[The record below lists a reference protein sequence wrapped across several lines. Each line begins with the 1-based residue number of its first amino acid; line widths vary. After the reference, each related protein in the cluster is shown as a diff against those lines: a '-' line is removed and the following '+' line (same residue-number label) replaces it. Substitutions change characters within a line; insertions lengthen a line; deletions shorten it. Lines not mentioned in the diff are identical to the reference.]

1 MIESLAVP
9 LGWTRAS
16 EGRLRSLVTECLSI
30 SNVTQFEAGA
40 LRRSLIPG
48 AGQLCEARV

>member
-40 LRRSLIPG
+40 LRHSLIPG